1 MVAHESDQEE
11 KRGQMPNDVS
21 KQPAALYESQVSL
34 EKRQKP
40 KERQREDKWG
50 WMWGSGAQ
58 RLEVEA
64 LSEQQTWPVL
74 KTEKDQ
80 FEASV

>member
-1 MVAHESDQEE
+1 MVAHESDQKE

-50 WMWGSGAQ
+50 WMWGS
-58 RLEVEA
+58 
-64 LSEQQTWPVL
+64 EQGIEIRSGGTV
-74 KTEKDQ
+74 
-80 FEASV
+80 